1 MPISKALYDEEELE
15 EERRLMY
22 VAITRA
28 KERLYL
34 LNAGK
39 RMLYGNIQMNP
50 PSRFISE
57 IRENLLEKE
66 ERKQDVINSV
76 KSKLLYGDDDST
88 NNELKKGDIVM
99 HITYGKGV
107 IIDIDEKFI
116 TIAFNH
122 KVGTRKFLK
131 NYKGIRKVN

>member
-1 MPISKALYDEEELE
+1 MRKKRNESSTIIVILSCLLIGSFGSAFLLY
-15 EERRLMY
+15 
-22 VAITRA
+22 
-28 KERLYL
+28 K
-34 LNAGK
+34 
-39 RMLYGNIQMNP
+39 
-50 PSRFISE
+50 
-57 IRENLLEKE
+57 
-66 ERKQDVINSV
+66 RKQDAINSV

-122 KVGTRKFLK
+122 KIGTRKFLK